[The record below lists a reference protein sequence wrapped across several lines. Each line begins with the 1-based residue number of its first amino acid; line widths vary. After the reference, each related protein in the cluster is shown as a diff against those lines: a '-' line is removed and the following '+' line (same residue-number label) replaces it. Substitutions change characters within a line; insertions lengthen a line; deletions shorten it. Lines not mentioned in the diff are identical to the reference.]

1 MTDAIEHLNID
12 SAKALWDWLEAHHAT
27 GQSRWLVT
35 WKKAPG
41 APYVSRDEVLDAL
54 IAHGWIDGR
63 RMKHPDPART
73 MQLIAPRKQGIW
85 AQTYKDR
92 AGRLIAEGR
101 MRPPGQAA
109 IDAAK
114 AAGLWEEWSD
124 VDALEVPQDLSDALA
139 LRPGAADWFTSAAPS
154 YRRNVLR
161 YLRGAKR
168 RETRAKRVAQIADH
182 AARGE
187 RVPQY

>member
-1 MTDAIEHLNID
+1 MSDGIDHLEID
-12 SAKALWDWLEAHHAT
+12 SATALWDWLEAHHAS

-41 APYVSRDEVLDAL
+41 APYVGREAVLDAL
-54 IAHGWIDGR
+54 IAYGCTDGR

-92 AGRLIAEGR
+92 AARLIAEGR
-101 MRPPGQAA
+101 MRPLGQAA
-109 IDAAK
+109 IEAAK
-114 AAGLWEEWSD
+114 AAGQWEEWSD
-124 VDALEVPQDLSDALA
+124 VDALEVPPDLSDALSA
-139 LRPGAADWFTSAAPS
+139 HPGAAEWFASSAPS

-161 YLRGAKR
+161 YLRNAKR
-168 RETRAKRVAQIADH
+168 PETRGKRVQQIADH
-182 AARGE
+182 AAKGQK
-187 RVPQY
+187 VPQY